1 MSLKKVI
8 FSGFYPN
15 GAKSKWTTIKK
26 FIRDTESSV
35 ITMQETKCTQ
45 VGLINL
51 DGYYTYEHVR
61 SNKEGGG
68 IAISA
73 LKQLHPAFVSN
84 GGEEAEALTIDIHV
98 QNMAITIT
106 SAYGPQESTNC
117 ETKDAFWKYL
127 HEEAHKAK
135 SYGKGYILQ
144 GDLNAWLGPT
154 ILPGD
159 IHKQNR
165 N

>member
-1 MSLKKVI
+1 MHMTHGQKIVKNRNKRGKRNSAKHVLKKLIV
-8 FSGFYPN
+8 SGFNPN

-26 FIRDTESSV
+26 FIRDTQSAV

-61 SNKEGGG
+61 SSKEGGG

-84 GGEEAEALTIDIHV
+84 GG
-98 QNMAITIT
+98 
-106 SAYGPQESTNC
+106 
-117 ETKDAFWKYL
+117 
-127 HEEAHKAK
+127 
-135 SYGKGYILQ
+135 
-144 GDLNAWLGPT
+144 
-154 ILPGD
+154 
-159 IHKQNR
+159 
-165 N
+165 

>member
-1 MSLKKVI
+1 
-8 FSGFYPN
+8 
-15 GAKSKWTTIKK
+15 
-26 FIRDTESSV
+26 
-35 ITMQETKCTQ
+35 MQETKCTQ

-84 GGEEAEALTIDIHV
+84 GSEEAEALTTDIHV

-106 SAYGPQESTNC
+106 SAYGPQEGTNC
-117 ETKDAFWKYL
+117 EIKDAF
-127 HEEAHKAK
+127 
-135 SYGKGYILQ
+135 
-144 GDLNAWLGPT
+144 
-154 ILPGD
+154 
-159 IHKQNR
+159 
-165 N
+165 